1 MRLSDIIAGSVLRV
15 QETLTLLIH
24 LTITLT
30 ATRIFTVFC
39 SFSLLLFVHFQAFLV
54 ILILILVGVVIRS
67 LSNRLVHLVIHKYWV
82 FRFLLFIIQK

>member
-1 MRLSDIIAGSVLRV
+1 MRLSDIIARSVLRV
-15 QETLTLLIH
+15 QETLTLLIL

-30 ATRIFTVFC
+30 ATRILTVFC

-67 LSNRLVHLVIHKYWV
+67 LSNRLVHLVIHKYCV